1 MEVWQ
6 MSEQQNKAKRQL
18 LREQRE
24 AQILAAAAR
33 VFAQKGY
40 HAATTKEIA
49 AEAGVSEGT
58 IYNYFKSKRDLLIA
72 MSLRLALDSLQ
83 ELDSLP
89 PMEDE
94 RAHVTALVT
103 NRFEL
108 LLSNLDLVRGLMP
121 EILVDD
127 DLRQEYMTKVLSPA
141 VSYLAEYLSK
151 RAEAGALRK
160 VKTDIV
166 ARVMIGGVMSFGFL
180 WLRQPS
186 DLNER
191 SREELVSEV
200 VGLFLD
206 GLRVRPTE
214 HKDRQS

>member
-1 MEVWQ
+1 MAEPG
-6 MSEQQNKAKRQL
+6 ARATKRQSL
-18 LREQRE
+18 KVRRG
-24 AQILAAAAR
+24 AQILDAAAR
-33 VFAQKGY
+33 VFARKGY
-40 HAATTKEIA
+40 HKATTRELA

-108 LLSNLDLVRGLMP
+108 LLSNLDLMRALMP

-141 VSYLAEYLSK
+141 VSYLAEYLSR

-214 HKDRQS
+214 QKDRQS